1 MNFDSTL
8 AESIGFKAYLFNN
21 ELPKFA
27 VRSMLAG
34 LFLTIITAFAAVA
47 ATAVEAEA
55 PGFGK
60 FVFAGIFASALYVMV
75 VLGAEL
81 ATGNMMFSTYGS
93 VTKRLGWLNGFA
105 LVVVCTLFNLL
116 GVLLTAYFITKST
129 AFEAVDPDNFLA
141 GLTSVKLAKDPQHL
155 FLEGIF
161 ANIVVNIGILMAV
174 QAGKDFTAKLF
185 AIILVIPAFAAMGY
199 EHSIA
204 SFVIFSLSGY
214 GIGPE
219 HFEGFTLF
227 NGLSNWLFVWLG
239 NYVGGGLLMGGVYA
253 WLNKGVS
260 PQGSQPM
267 ARKSG

>member
-8 AESIGFKAYLFNN
+8 AESIGFKAYLFTH

-34 LFLTIITAFAAVA
+34 MFLTIITAFAAVA
-47 ATAVEAEA
+47 ATSVEAQL

-60 FVFAGIFASALYVMV
+60 YVFAPIFATALYIII

-81 ATGNMMFSTYGS
+81 ATGNMMYATYGTITGR
-93 VTKRLGWLNGFA
+93 VPGVKAFFA
-105 LVVVCTLFNLL
+105 VVVCTLFNLL
-116 GVLLTAYFITKST
+116 GVLITAYFITKTTVFDTVT
-129 AFEAVDPDNFLA
+129 AENFLYGATA
-141 GLTSVKLAKDPQHL
+141 GKLAKDPAHL

-161 ANIVVNIGILMAV
+161 ANAVVNIGILMAV
-174 QAGKDFTAKLF
+174 QAGKDFSAKLI
-185 AIILVIPAFAAMGY
+185 AIVLVIPSFAAMGY

-219 HFEGFTLF
+219 HFEGFTLA

-239 NYVGGGLLMGGVYA
+239 NYVGGGLIMGGVYA
-253 WLNKGVS
+253 WLNRGVS
-260 PQGSQPM
+260 PLRSFPIGH
-267 ARKSG
+267 KTV

>member
-8 AESIGFKAYLFNN
+8 AESIGFKAYLFKN

-47 ATAVEAEA
+47 ATSVEAEA

-60 FVFAGIFASALYVMV
+60 YVFAAIFATALYVMI

-81 ATGNMMFSTYGS
+81 ATGNMMFATYGS
-93 VTKRLGWLNGFA
+93 VSKRVSWFGGFIA
-105 LVVVCTLFNLL
+105 VVVCTLFNLL
-116 GVLLTAYFITKST
+116 GVLLTAYLITKST

-141 GLTSVKLAKDPQHL
+141 GLVNVKLAKDPWHL

-161 ANIVVNIGILMAV
+161 ANTVVNIGILMAV
-174 QAGKDFTAKLF
+174 QAGKDFSAKLW
-185 AIILVIPAFAAMGY
+185 AIVMVIPAFAAMGY

-204 SFVIFSLSGY
+204 SFVIFSLAGY

-219 HFEGFTLF
+219 HFEGFTLM
-227 NGLSNWLFVWLG
+227 NGLQNWMFVWLG

-260 PQGSQPM
+260 PKGGMPVG
-267 ARKSG
+267 RKTN